1 MYPYVHTYT
10 TLCTHVKGEAH
21 VNVGPLHR
29 AEVLKRLH
37 EQLLHGVVVH
47 RLPLLLARTVAA
59 AAIPNPA
66 PPAPVPLRRAGTP
79 AAAATAPPVATAPAV
94 VVAAATLVVPT
105 AIPTTAAI
113 VVTAPAAAAAAII
126 VPTAIPTAAAIVVTA
141 AVPPECEAR
150 GGWVRGGVEVKR
162 GGGLKSRT
170 NCSGSEWFEAWETRG
185 EWEEEDDDDEGG
197 GGGCCDV
204 ANACKITARS
214 APVGQSNDDTPYLE
228 SRDLSS

>member
-1 MYPYVHTYT
+1 MYPYVPTYT

-47 RLPLLLARTVAA
+47 RLPLLLARTIAA
-59 AAIPNPA
+59 AAIPNPP

-94 VVAAATLVVPT
+94 VVAAATVVVPT

-150 GGWVRGGVEVKR
+150 GGG
-162 GGGLKSRT
+162 
-170 NCSGSEWFEAWETRG
+170 FEA
-185 EWEEEDDDDEGG
+185 
-197 GGGCCDV
+197 V
-204 ANACKITARS
+204 
-214 APVGQSNDDTPYLE
+214 
-228 SRDLSS
+228 SR